1 MESAA
6 LGFDDMTLVEPVLVT
21 GGGTLPLAAFALP
34 SLLEIG
40 VSDPGGYRPPT
51 NGTSGSSPVF
61 STPISCM
68 TSQVKRDA
76 GEEDGSQT

>member
-1 MESAA
+1 MESVA

-51 NGTSGSSPVF
+51 NGTSGVGLIASVF
-61 STPISCM
+61 YNSDILYDVS
-68 TSQVKRDA
+68 
-76 GEEDGSQT
+76 GQT